1 MNVLE
6 LCLSP
11 GLGGLELYAF
21 RAAQALNKQHKVVA
35 VINPNGKLRDHFE
48 KHASITP
55 DYLNYSRSYLPLMNA
70 RRLARLIDHHQID
83 VVHMHWGNDLAVAA
97 LAKKLSRHKPALVY
111 TRQMKITRSKDDLYH
126 RFLYREMDLMLTIT
140 KQLEADSRAFI
151 SRYAERITTLYYGV
165 DAPDE
170 FIDDARRSE
179 RRAELGFSDD
189 DFIIGL
195 IGRLEHNK
203 GQHLLIEALAMAS
216 RDNIQLKALIAGHEM
231 TPGYRDTLRQLADS
245 LGVAGNIV
253 FKDFVSEPQ
262 QMMQLCDTILLASDE
277 ETFGLVLPEA
287 MRAGVAVI
295 GSNRGGVPEIIDHE
309 DTGLLFESFDIDSLY
324 AAIKRL
330 YLKPEFKQQLA
341 AQGKRKA
348 DEVFNT
354 EQHFRMLEQHLKN
367 ITGSANN

>member
-35 VINPNGKLRDHFE
+35 VINPNGKLRDYFE
-48 KHASITP
+48 KHASISP

-97 LAKKLSRHKPALVY
+97 LAKKISRRKPALVY

-126 RFLYREMDLMLTIT
+126 RFLYDEMDLMLTIT
-140 KQLEADSRAFI
+140 KQLEADAQAFI
-151 SRYAERITTLYYGV
+151 SRYAEHITTLYYGV

-170 FIDDARRSE
+170 FIDDAARSE
-179 RRAELGFSDD
+179 RRAELGFNHD

-203 GQHLLIEALAMAS
+203 GQHLLIEALALAS
-216 RDNIQLKALIAGHEM
+216 RDNIQLKAMIAGHEM

-245 LGVAGNIV
+245 LGVTDNTV
-253 FKDFVSEPQ
+253 FMDFVSEPQ

-309 DTGLLFESFDIDSLY
+309 NTGLLFESFDIDSLY

-330 YLKPEFKQQLA
+330 YLEPEFKHQLA
-341 AQGKRKA
+341 TQGKHKA

-354 EQHFRMLEQHLKN
+354 EQHFSMLEQHLKD
-367 ITGSANN
+367 ITSSAKN